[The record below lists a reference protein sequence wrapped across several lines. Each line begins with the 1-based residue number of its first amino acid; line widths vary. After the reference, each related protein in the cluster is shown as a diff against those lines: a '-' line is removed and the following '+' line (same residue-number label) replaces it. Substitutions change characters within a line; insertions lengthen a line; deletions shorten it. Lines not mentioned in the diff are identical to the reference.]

1 MKNIIFLEFKILGQ
15 KKIVCHIGCRKKGCL
30 RERDL
35 WRKKCV
41 PTKLIP
47 MKEKMG
53 KIGKKLRGEEG
64 ARVGQESYLDG
75 GQYGSK

>member
-1 MKNIIFLEFKILGQ
+1 M
-15 KKIVCHIGCRKKGCL
+15 

-35 WRKKCV
+35 WKKKCV